1 MFPPSQPEWKVFLLL
16 LQHGFTDLNEMSL
29 IRILLKPSM
38 KLTLVHRKERLHE
51 AINTCLFISEKKNLL
66 QKVVSVVTQVLNQND
81 RSQQLCFV
89 SDSFFIVCNS
99 HRERGGRSGTVSEM
113 STFLRHS
120 CLHSRKFF
128 GSIKVSRWQ
137 FLLSII
143 TTVSCLKAQCPM
155 FTISQSET
163 KKQHFIWRRIYC
175 FVLCHFIQ
183 LLLRYYATTQVKT
196 QD

>member
-51 AINTCLFISEKKNLL
+51 AINTCLFISEKKIFL

-99 HRERGGRSGTVSEM
+99 HRERGRKKWDSQWNVNFFTPFLSSFPQILRQHQSVQMTVFVEYHHNC
-113 STFLRHS
+113 FLFEGAMPNVYDQS
-120 CLHSRKFF
+120 
-128 GSIKVSRWQ
+128 VSRWDKEAT
-137 FLLSII
+137 LHL
-143 TTVSCLKAQCPM
+143 
-155 FTISQSET
+155 EED
-163 KKQHFIWRRIYC
+163 
-175 FVLCHFIQ
+175 
-183 LLLRYYATTQVKT
+183 LLLCFMSFYTVTVAILLH
-196 QD
+196 DSS

>member
-113 STFLRHS
+113 STF
-120 CLHSRKFF
+120 FF
-128 GSIKVSRWQ
+128 AILVFIPANSSAASK
-137 FLLSII
+137 
-143 TTVSCLKAQCPM
+143 CPDDS
-155 FTISQSET
+155 F
-163 KKQHFIWRRIYC
+163 C
-175 FVLCHFIQ
+175 
-183 LLLRYYATTQVKT
+183 
-196 QD
+196 